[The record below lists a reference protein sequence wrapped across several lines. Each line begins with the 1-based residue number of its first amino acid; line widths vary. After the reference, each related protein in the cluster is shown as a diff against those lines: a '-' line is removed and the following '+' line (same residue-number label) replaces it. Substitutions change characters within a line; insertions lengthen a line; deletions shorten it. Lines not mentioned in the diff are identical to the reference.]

1 MSTRAFNE
9 APEADASLQQVITD
23 EQAQFFLDNG
33 YLVIRNVVRKEE
45 LRRLQE
51 QTLQIVEKGLAGQPE
66 DSDYLYRIRTNGE
79 KVYWRTEYIIDKCEA
94 NKVLLGHP
102 FILQTVEKLQGANFI
117 PTWDSLV
124 VKAPNNA
131 ASVPWHRDAAVP
143 VGCQDPRPIFNV
155 DFYLDDAD
163 ERSCLWVI
171 PGSHSWPASEAQ
183 ERCSR
188 PGFEMGDAVP
198 VPMKA
203 GDVILHNIQLLHGS
217 PEGEGN
223 AMRRTVYYE
232 FRAGEIEA
240 QHGPHT
246 MAYLPLKQR
255 ILQDCIIRRQQCDY
269 IEGEK
274 AFVYKPTGALPVS
287 GNEAPESYR
296 VLHEKYWRE

>member
-1 MSTRAFNE
+1 MTTLPLNE
-9 APEADASLQQVITD
+9 TMEADANLQQVITD
-23 EQAQFFLDNG
+23 EQARFFLNNG
-33 YLVIRNVVRKEE
+33 YLVIRNVVRGEE

-51 QTLQIVEKGLAGQPE
+51 QTLQIVEKGLSGHTD
-66 DSDYLYRIRTNGE
+66 DSDYLYRIRANGE
-79 KVYWRTEYIIDKCEA
+79 KVYWRTEYVIDKCEA

-102 FILQTVEKLQGANFI
+102 FILHTVEKLQGSNFI

-143 VGCQDPRPIFNV
+143 EGCQDPRPIFNV

-163 ERSCLWVI
+163 EKSCLWVI
-171 PGSHSWPASEAQ
+171 PGSQDWAASDAE

-188 PGFEMGDAVP
+188 PDFVTSDAIP

-232 FRAGEIEA
+232 FRAGEIEDEY
-240 QHGPHT
+240 GPHT
-246 MAYLPLKQR
+246 LEYLPIKQR
-255 ILQDCIIRRQQCDY
+255 ILQDCIIRRQQCGY
-269 IEGEK
+269 TEGEQ
-274 AFVYKPTGALPVS
+274 AYEYKPTGKFASSDHEAPVS
-287 GNEAPESYR
+287 YR
-296 VLHEKYWRE
+296 IPHQNYWRK